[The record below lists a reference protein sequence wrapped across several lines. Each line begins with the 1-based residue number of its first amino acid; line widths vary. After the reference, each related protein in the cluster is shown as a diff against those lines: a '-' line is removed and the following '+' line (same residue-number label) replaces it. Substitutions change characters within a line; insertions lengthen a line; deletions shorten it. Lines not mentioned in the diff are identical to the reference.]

1 MAPRLLTILA
11 LAIVLVSSAVAAGA
25 RGTSSIQG
33 TITDAKHSR
42 PMMSVS
48 VTAFFAD
55 GGAWAGSSQT
65 GKDGVFHLQG
75 LAPGQYRL
83 FITKPGFRSVE
94 VTGLA
99 VDANDHLIVGFP
111 IALEAAPFS
120 DADPVQLVARCNNLV
135 NPDEVADVYVVCG
148 GT

>member
-1 MAPRLLTILA
+1 MPKLFTILA
-11 LAIVLVSSAVAAGA
+11 LAIVLASPATASGA
-25 RGTSSIQG
+25 KGTSSIQG

-42 PMMSVS
+42 PLMSVS
-48 VTAFFAD
+48 VTAFFAN

-65 GKDGVFHLQG
+65 GKDGVFHLQR
-75 LAPGQYRL
+75 LTPGQYRL

-99 VDANDHLIVGFP
+99 VDPNDHLIVGFP
-111 IALEAAPFS
+111 IAMEAAPFVDS
-120 DADPVQLVARCNNLV
+120 DPVQLIARCNNLV
-135 NPDEVADVYVVCG
+135 NPDEVADEYVVCG